1 MSLRLKLIL
10 SFVTTSLVVVMVFA
24 AIAYTSA
31 KDYARFSE
39 LKHVHE
45 SNEQLINKVG
55 VELPTLEQIERII
68 PENTADKSFYF
79 IIDSNS
85 AEVVSTHKINSQI
98 DIARVLI
105 RETDATK
112 GKSKGLTTVK
122 GNNYFW
128 AANPIPNTHYIL
140 LNTFKDLEGG
150 VGDFLEYIGNA
161 LLITIVVALWFSLW
175 ASTILANLFQRLANQ
190 KNEIEHQSRH
200 DPLTSLPNRKTI
212 AEIIDTSILNN
223 NDETENLLLCLID
236 ISGLKDVN
244 DTLGHDYGDRLLIHV
259 SERLKE
265 ALRTSDR
272 VGRFGGDKFA
282 AVLTH
287 SKNTAVEELCNRLLS
302 TFDRSFQVEGHDLY
316 LGAALGIASYPEHAE
331 DSQTLIQK
339 SEIALH
345 TAKDSSKDFYI
356 YDTSLDQGNSK
367 RLNLA
372 NDLRQAIREGHLDLH
387 YQPQLDLRTGKIISV
402 EALARWNHPEYGFI
416 PPDTFIHIA
425 ERTGLI
431 KPFTEWVL
439 TTAVKQCA
447 EWRKSFHSL
456 SVSINLS
463 ARNLHDETLAK
474 QISRL
479 IRHWKIIPEQ
489 ICLEI
494 TETAM
499 MADPEHARLLLE
511 EMDRLGLRISIDD
524 FGTGYS
530 SLSYLKKLPVDE
542 IKIDRSFVMNMGN
555 SENDASIIRA
565 TVGLANDLGLSVVA
579 EGVEDQTS
587 KEQLKQMGCQI
598 AQGYHIYK
606 PASADEVCKFIEE
619 FNSSNS
625 ESVKRPEEEKY
636 NSEGFDTDQN
646 LKPA

>member
-10 SFVTTSLVVVMVFA
+10 SFVSASLVVVLVFA

-31 KDYARFSE
+31 NNYAYQSE
-39 LKHVHE
+39 LDHV
-45 SNEQLINKVG
+45 NENNLHLLNMPG
-55 VELPTLEQIERII
+55 VENPTLEQIEGMV
-68 PENTADKSFYF
+68 PHHATSDLFYF
-79 IIDSNS
+79 IIDKNTGTTTS
-85 AEVVSTHKINSQI
+85 ANLTDNQTKI
-98 DIARVLI
+98 AKKLI
-105 RETDATK
+105 SKTSK
-112 GKSKGLTTVK
+112 IGNNKGLFK
-122 GNNYFW
+122 YEGSDYFW
-128 AANPIPNTHYIL
+128 AANSIPGTQYSLISIS
-140 LNTFKDLEGG
+140 KYREKG
-150 VGDFLEYIGNA
+150 VYQFLDYIGLSLA
-161 LLITIVVALWFSLW
+161 ITVFVALWFSLW
-175 ASTILANLFQRLANQ
+175 AATILANLFQRLANQ

-212 AEIIDTSILNN
+212 GEIIEASILNN
-223 NDETENLLLCLID
+223 NDENENLLLCLID
-236 ISGLKDVN
+236 INGLKDVN
-244 DTLGHDYGDRLLIHV
+244 DTLGHEYGDRLLINV

-265 ALRTSDR
+265 VLRTSDR

-282 AVLTH
+282 AILTH
-287 SKNTAVEELCNRLLS
+287 SKNTAIEELCNRILS
-302 TFDRSFQVEGHDLY
+302 TFDRSFQIDGHDLY
-316 LGAALGIASYPEHAE
+316 LGSALGIASYPEHAE

-356 YDTSLDQGNSK
+356 YDSSLDQGNSK

-372 NDLRQAIREGHLDLH
+372 NDLRQAIREGQLELY
-387 YQPQLDLRTGKIISV
+387 YQPQLDLRTGKIVSV
-402 EALARWNHPEYGFI
+402 EALARWIHPEYGFI

-439 TTAVKQCA
+439 STAVKQCA
-447 EWRKSFHSL
+447 EWRKSFNSL

-463 ARNLHDETLAK
+463 ARNLHDETFVK

-479 IRHWKIIPEQ
+479 IRHWRIIPEQ

-542 IKIDRSFVMNMGN
+542 IKIDKSFVMNMGN
-555 SENDASIIRA
+555 SENDSSIIRA
-565 TVGLANDLGLSVVA
+565 TVGLAHDLGLSVVA
-579 EGVEDQTS
+579 EGVEDQNS
-587 KEQLKQMGCQI
+587 LDQLKQMGCMV
-598 AQGYHIYK
+598 AQGYHICR
-606 PASADEVCKFIEE
+606 PAPADQIAKFIES
-619 FNSSNS
+619 FNSTAS
-625 ESVKRPEEEKY
+625 EPVKKSGQEEYPPEDY
-636 NSEGFDTDQN
+636 DPDQN
-646 LKPA
+646 FKPA